1 MSLYNLKKIQISS
14 VIRIFPIIFTLSGI
28 ILGAILFL
36 FNSFTTSLDFNVR
49 LLSSLSFTLIYTVFM
64 TLSGIVILWVYNFV
78 AEKLNCN
85 IIISLDLESIDDSVV
100 DSYDVKE

>member
-1 MSLYNLKKIQISS
+1 
-14 VIRIFPIIFTLSGI
+14 
-28 ILGAILFL
+28 
-36 FNSFTTSLDFNVR
+36 
-49 LLSSLSFTLIYTVFM
+49 M